1 MTVVSTADTSVVIA
15 KTLDNLE
22 PHLGDLQ
29 MLANSS
35 IEPNAFYEPWMLVPA
50 LRWLYPP
57 KGLQM
62 VLIFRSGVSGEK
74 PKLIGF
80 FPLEIRGVYNHFPV
94 KTVRLWRHKFCYLC
108 TPLLH
113 REYAREALGAFMSWL
128 ESRKSQGK
136 ILEFGQVRGEG
147 PVHDV
152 IVERLWKNAKPSLVD
167 VRWVRPCM
175 YRASSAQEF
184 LDRSLSS
191 RHQKDLQKK
200 EKKLCQIGNVKYA
213 SPETARDADRWTQ
226 EFLALEAKGWR
237 GQQGVAISN
246 QPSGPE
252 FFQEAMKSAW
262 DAGRLRMIGL
272 ALDFSLIAI
281 KINLACNGGAFAFM
295 ITYDEAYST
304 YSPGLLLEVENIK
317 RFHQD
322 ASSTWMDSCADQ
334 NSSLFTRVWPDKR
347 TIETLLMSAD
357 SLIGDFWMSAI
368 PFGHFLKR
376 SVTPSPEQTP
386 ST

>member
-1 MTVVSTADTSVVIA
+1 MTVVSTSDTSVVVA
-15 KTLDNLE
+15 KTLDDLQ
-22 PHLGDLQ
+22 PHLAELRN
-29 MLANSS
+29 LADSA

-50 LRWLYPP
+50 LQWLYPP

-62 VLIFRSGVSGEK
+62 VLIFRSGVAGSQ
-74 PKLIGF
+74 PVLIGF
-80 FPLEIRGVYNHFPV
+80 FPLEIKNVYNHFPV
-94 KTVRLWRHKFCYLC
+94 KTLSLWRHKFCYLC

-113 REYAREALGAFMSWL
+113 RDYAREALGALMTWM
-128 ESRKSQGK
+128 ESKSSQGE

-147 PVHDV
+147 PVHDL
-152 IVERLWKNAKPSLVD
+152 IVERLWTRAKASLVD

-200 EKKLCQIGNVKYA
+200 EKKLCQMGKVEYTC
-213 SPETARDADRWTQ
+213 PENAVDAGRWTQ
-226 EFLALEAKGWR
+226 GFLTMDAKGWR
-237 GQQGVAISN
+237 GRRGLAVSS
-246 QPSGPE
+246 QPSWSK

-262 DAGRLRMIGL
+262 EAGRLRMIGL
-272 ALDFSLIAI
+272 ALDSRLVAI
-281 KINLACNGGAFAFM
+281 KINLSCMGGAFAFM
-295 ITYDEAYST
+295 ITYDEAYSA
-304 YSPGLLLEVENIK
+304 YSPGLLLEIENIR

-322 ASSTWMDSCADQ
+322 VSSTWMDSCADQ
-334 NSSLFTRVWPDKR
+334 NSPLFTRVWSDKR

-357 SLIGDFWMSAI
+357 SLIGNFWMGAI
-368 PFGHFLKR
+368 PLGHFLKR
-376 SVTPSPEQTP
+376 SLMPSPGHTP